1 MQLSSCKGRAI
12 IRDSWLDTLWIAG
25 PGILLFLALRA
36 LFPIDAVPSTS
47 MEPTI
52 RAGERVLVNKL
63 HYAGAGTPQRG
74 DIVQFDSG
82 FRGGLGDREPVK
94 FIKRVVAIPGDTVA
108 IKAGQLVVNGG
119 VVAEDYATPATE
131 DYAEIDVPAEH
142 YFVLGDNRDESYD
155 SRFVGAI
162 AAEQLQGR
170 VSHTFS
176 RSAWLTFSSR
186 LHTDAH

>member
-12 IRDSWLDTLWIAG
+12 IRDSWFDTLWIGG
-25 PGILLFLALRA
+25 PGILLFLTLRS
-36 LFPIDAVPSTS
+36 LFPIDVVPTAS

-52 RAGERVLVNKL
+52 NVGDRVFVNKL
-63 HYAGAGTPQRG
+63 HYARGGTPQRG
-74 DIVQFDSG
+74 EIVQFDSN
-82 FRGGLGDREPVK
+82 FRNGLGDREPVK

-108 IKAGQLVVNGG
+108 IEAGQLVVNGDA
-119 VVAEDYATPATE
+119 VKEDYATPATE

-155 SRFVGAI
+155 SRFLGVI
-162 AAEQLQGR
+162 AEEQIQGR

-176 RSAWLTFSSR
+176 WSTLLTFSSR